1 VVIFFACLDLEQ
13 KYSFMDG
20 HYLRRWVIMLVEPII
35 EAGKTIPLS
44 TQAKLPAGQDT
55 AQKNNDGQ
63 KTVQAPNLTEL
74 SKMASDIQKNLNII
88 HDVSLKF
95 SVHKDTG
102 RIVITVTDET
112 TGKVIREIPPA
123 ELVEFSS
130 KFDEVVGKIFN
141 RKG

>member
-1 VVIFFACLDLEQ
+1 
-13 KYSFMDG
+13 
-20 HYLRRWVIMLVEPII
+20 MLVEPVI
-35 EAGKTIPLS
+35 EAGKTMALS

-55 AQKNNDGQ
+55 EQKNNDGQ
-63 KTVQAPNLTEL
+63 KSVQVPNLAEL

-88 HDVSLKF
+88 HDVRLKF

-102 RIVITVTDET
+102 RIIITVADET
-112 TGKVIREIPPA
+112 TGKVIREIPPV
-123 ELVEFSS
+123 ELVEFSA

>member
-1 VVIFFACLDLEQ
+1 M
-13 KYSFMDG
+13 S
-20 HYLRRWVIMLVEPII
+20 VEPVI
-35 EAGKTIPLS
+35 EAGKTMSLS
-44 TQAKLPAGQDT
+44 TQAKLPGGQDT
-55 AQKNNDGQ
+55 AQKNNEGQ
-63 KTVQAPNLTEL
+63 QSAQVPSLTEL

-88 HDVSLKF
+88 HDVRLKF

-102 RIVITVTDET
+102 RVVITVTDET

-123 ELVEFSS
+123 ELVSFSS

>member
-1 VVIFFACLDLEQ
+1 
-13 KYSFMDG
+13 
-20 HYLRRWVIMLVEPII
+20 MLVEPII
-35 EAGKTIPLS
+35 ESGKSMPLS
-44 TQAKLPAGQDT
+44 TQEKIPDGQEMV
-55 AQKNNDGQ
+55 QKNKDSRESVR
-63 KTVQAPNLTEL
+63 KPNLTEL

-95 SVHKDTG
+95 SVHKDIG

-123 ELVEFSS
+123 ELVEFSA
-130 KFDEVVGKIFN
+130 KFEDVVGKIFN

>member
-1 VVIFFACLDLEQ
+1 M
-13 KYSFMDG
+13 S
-20 HYLRRWVIMLVEPII
+20 VEPII
-35 EAGKTIPLS
+35 ESGKLMPLS
-44 TQAKLPAGQDT
+44 SQEKVPAGQGT
-55 AQKNNDGQ
+55 VQKNNDGQ
-63 KTVQAPNLTEL
+63 KPVQVPNLTEV
-74 SKMASDIQKNLNII
+74 SKMASDIQKNLNIL
-88 HDVSLKF
+88 HDVRLKF

-130 KFDEVVGKIFN
+130 KFDEVVGKLFN